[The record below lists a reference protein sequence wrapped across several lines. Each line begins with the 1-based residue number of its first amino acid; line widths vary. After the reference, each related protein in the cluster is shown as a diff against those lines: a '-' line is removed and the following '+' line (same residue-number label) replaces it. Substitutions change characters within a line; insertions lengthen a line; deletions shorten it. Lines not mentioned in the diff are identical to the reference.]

1 MTNKQEE
8 IVVEIL
14 AWISVIVIIT
24 SITLIIIL

>member
-8 IVVEIL
+8 TVVEVL
-14 AWISVIVIIT
+14 AWISTIVIIT

>member
-8 IVVEIL
+8 IVVEVL
-14 AWISVIVIIT
+14 TWISVIVIVT

>member
-8 IVVEIL
+8 TVVEVL

-24 SITLIIIL
+24 SITLIIVL

>member
-8 IVVEIL
+8 TVVEVL
-14 AWISVIVIIT
+14 AWISTIIIIT